1 MGRTVL
7 VLTLGILCLSTA
19 SVLIKFCDD
28 VPAVTIAAYRMV
40 MATAIMGLLAAVR
53 RVSFRGLG
61 RRAWLGALLGSVF
74 LALHFAFWV
83 TSLKYTSVAS
93 SVVLVTTNP
102 IFVGVFSWLLFRERQ
117 PLALLAGIAL
127 SFTGSVVLALG
138 DGGMAQLFAGGSGAV
153 LGDAL
158 ALLGAVM
165 ASGYLMTGSR
175 MRERMD
181 LLAYATLVYGF
192 SAVWLWLMVFAMGL
206 PVSGFKE
213 SSYLSLVAMAVLP
226 QAIGHTTINWALKH
240 LKTGMVAVTILGEP
254 IGASILAF
262 FSLKESL
269 SVTQFIGMGLIFAA
283 IIVASRRGAKV
294 EDVVRSS

>member
-1 MGRTVL
+1 MGKTIII
-7 VLTLGILCLSTA
+7 LTLGILCLSTA

-28 VPAVTIAAYRMV
+28 VPAITIAAYRMA
-40 MATAIMGLLAAVR
+40 MATVIMALLAAWKQ
-53 RVSFRGLG
+53 VSFRGLG

-102 IFVGVFSWLLFRERQ
+102 IFVGVFSWILFRERQ

-127 SFTGSVVLALG
+127 SFAGSVVLALG
-138 DGGMAQLFAGGSGAV
+138 DGGLDQLLAGGSSAV

-192 SAVWLWLMVFAMGL
+192 SAVWLWIMVLAIRL
-206 PVSGFKE
+206 PVSGFKG

-262 FSLKESL
+262 FILRESL
-269 SVTQFIGMGLIFAA
+269 SVPQFIGMGLIFTA
-283 IIVASRRGAKV
+283 IIVASLKGAKD
-294 EDVVRSS
+294 EAQQEA

>member
-28 VPAVTIAAYRMV
+28 VPAITIAAYRMA
-40 MATAIMGLLAAVR
+40 MATAIMGLLAAWK
-53 RVSFRGLG
+53 RVSFRDLG
-61 RRAWLGALLGSVF
+61 RRAWLGALLGSLF

-102 IFVGVFSWLLFRERQ
+102 IFVGIFSWLLFRERQ
-117 PLALLAGIAL
+117 SLALLAGIVL

-138 DGGMAQLFAGGSGAV
+138 DGGLAQLFAGGTSAV

-158 ALLGAVM
+158 ALAGAVM

-175 MRERMD
+175 MREKMD
-181 LLAYATLVYGF
+181 LLAYTTLVYGF
-192 SAVWLWLMVFAMGL
+192 SAVWLWIMVLVMGL
-206 PVSGFKE
+206 PLSGFKE
-213 SSYLSLVAMAVLP
+213 SSY
-226 QAIGHTTINWALKH
+226 
-240 LKTGMVAVTILGEP
+240 
-254 IGASILAF
+254 
-262 FSLKESL
+262 
-269 SVTQFIGMGLIFAA
+269 
-283 IIVASRRGAKV
+283 
-294 EDVVRSS
+294 

>member
-1 MGRTVL
+1 MGRTVI

-28 VPAVTIAAYRMV
+28 VPAVTIAAYRMA
-40 MATAIMGLLAAVR
+40 MATGIMGLLAAVR
-53 RVSFRGLG
+53 KVSFKGLG

-102 IFVGVFSWLLFRERQ
+102 IFVGIFSWLLFRERQ
-117 PLALLAGIAL
+117 PLALLAGIVL
-127 SFTGSVVLALG
+127 SFAGSVVLALG
-138 DGGMAQLFAGGSGAV
+138 DGGLAQLFAGGKVAV

-192 SAVWLWLMVFAMGL
+192 SAVWLWLMVLMMGF
-206 PVSGFKE
+206 PAGGFKGT
-213 SSYLSLVAMAVLP
+213 SYLSLIAMAVLP

-240 LKTGMVAVTILGEP
+240 LKASVVAITILGEP
-254 IGASILAF
+254 IGASILAYV
-262 FSLKESL
+262 LLGERIGRW
-269 SVTQFIGMGLIFAA
+269 QGIGMVLIFAA
-283 IIVASRRGAKV
+283 ILIASRKGGKEEIPAGN
-294 EDVVRSS
+294 S

>member
-28 VPAVTIAAYRMV
+28 VPAVTIAAYRMA
-40 MATAIMGLLAAVR
+40 MATVIMALLAAWKQ
-53 RVSFRGLG
+53 VSIRGLG

-102 IFVGVFSWLLFRERQ
+102 IFVGIFSWILFRERQ

-127 SFTGSVVLALG
+127 SFAGSVVLALG
-138 DGGMAQLFAGGSGAV
+138 DGGLDQLLAGGSSAV

-192 SAVWLWLMVFAMGL
+192 SAVWLWIMVLAMGL
-206 PVSGFKE
+206 PVSGFKG
-213 SSYLSLVAMAVLP
+213 SSHLSLVAMAVLP

-262 FSLKESL
+262 FLLKESL
-269 SVTQFIGMGLIFAA
+269 SGTQFIGMALIFAA
-283 IIVASRRGAKV
+283 IIMASRKGAKE

>member
-28 VPAVTIAAYRMV
+28 VPAVTIAAYRMA
-40 MATAIMGLLAAVR
+40 MAAVIMGVVARAR
-53 RVSFRGLG
+53 RVPFRGLG
-61 RRAWLGALLGSVF
+61 RRAWLGALLGSLF
-74 LALHFAFWV
+74 LALHFALWV

-102 IFVGVFSWLLFRERQ
+102 IFVGAFSWLLFRERQ
-117 PLALLAGIAL
+117 PPALLAGIVL
-127 SFTGSVVLALG
+127 SFAGSAVLALG
-138 DGGMAQLFAGGSGAV
+138 DGGLAPLLAGGKGAV

-158 ALLGAVM
+158 ALGGAVM

-175 MRERMD
+175 TRERMD
-181 LLAYATLVYGF
+181 LLAYATLVYAF
-192 SAVWLWLMVFAMGL
+192 SAVWLWLMVGAMAL
-206 PVSGFKE
+206 PVSGFKGT
-213 SSYLSLVAMAVLP
+213 SYLSLVGLAVLP

-254 IGASILAF
+254 IGATVLAF
-262 FSLKESL
+262 FLLKESL
-269 SVTQFIGMGLIFAA
+269 SAPQLIGMALIFAA
-283 IIVASRRGAKV
+283 IIVASRSGTK
-294 EDVVRSS
+294 E